1 MILSLVISVRQIGLS
16 SDLKISVGQVFCALD
31 LWKQMLT
38 KSSSAVA
45 IYGQNPG
52 DQLDGL

>member
-1 MILSLVISVRQIGLS
+1 MIGLS

-52 DQLDGL
+52 DQLDGF